1 MNKTK
6 TVYINTVTAVILVSL
21 LFIDNLSSDK
31 AVVATTSS
39 SLPTPNATEPLSTT
53 ITTGSGLNNSTTTNA
68 TGGAAISETV
78 NDRLENTTSALENT
92 TAALTNATRALQ
104 NISSMIPAAI
114 PSSSSAAPLRPPTT
128 VTSASAVNATTV
140 INSIFENNLPA
151 IFIIVISS
159 IIGVPL
165 VLDIVLAYR
174 RKPPTTV
181 SGTYRESSNR
191 VVGMPD
197 LYRSL
202 MTFGIIVLVG
212 TVIFYLLA
220 LITLNINDST
230 SPALQSLIDVLK
242 SLGTI
247 LGTALATIIAFYFGT
262 RATESAT
269 EKATAAAAAGATV
282 AKARAAAIER
292 EPPNVLNTIP
302 ADGATQVPV
311 SSLISATF
319 SEPMSSPTINENTFT
334 IRRADDESTMIK
346 GALSLSPD
354 SKTAIFDPDQD
365 FSPNTKYI
373 AEISTGPKDLAGN
386 ALASTKRWSFTTATA
401 AKNPYLFTVQ
411 RYIYS

>member
-6 TVYINTVTAVILVSL
+6 RVYINTVAAVILISL
-21 LFIDNLSSDK
+21 LFINNLSSSDK
-31 AVVATTSS
+31 AVASATS
-39 SLPTPNATEPLSTT
+39 SLPVLNATEILRDNTT
-53 ITTGSGLNNSTTTNA
+53 ATTTSGGLANVTNTTGS
-68 TGGAAISETV
+68 AISEIV
-78 NDRLENTTSALENT
+78 NDRLENTTSALANA
-92 TAALTNATRALQ
+92 TAALTNATNAFQ
-104 NISSMIPAAI
+104 GVVSNPPAQT
-114 PSSSSAAPLRPPTT
+114 PLPPN
-128 VTSASAVNATTV
+128 TSTNASTVNATTV
-140 INSIFENNLPA
+140 ISSIFENNLPA
-151 IFIIVISS
+151 VFIIVIAS

-165 VLDIVLAYR
+165 VLDIILAYR
-174 RKPPTTV
+174 RKPPTV
-181 SGTYRESSNR
+181 STGGENSSNQ

-269 EKATAAAAAGATV
+269 EKATAAVTKGAAA
-282 AKARAAAIER
+282 AAAAAAADEE
-292 EPPNVLNTIP
+292 EPPKVLNTIP
-302 ADGATQVPV
+302 ADGATQVPIT
-311 SSLISATF
+311 SLISATF

-334 IRRADDESTMIK
+334 LRRADDQSTLIK
-346 GALSLSPD
+346 GAFSLSPD

-365 FSPNTKYI
+365 LSPNTKYI
-373 AEISTGPKDLAGN
+373 AEIGTGAKDLAGN
-386 ALASTKRWSFTTATA
+386 ALASTKRWSFITTTNSSSQA
-401 AKNPYLFTVQ
+401 
-411 RYIYS
+411 

>member
-1 MNKTK
+1 MKKTK
-6 TVYINTVTAVILVSL
+6 RVYIKTLIAVILVSL
-21 LFIDNLSSDK
+21 LFLDNLSSET
-31 AVVATTSS
+31 AVLATSS
-39 SLPTPNATEPLSTT
+39 SSPAPNATQPMTAN
-53 ITTGSGLNNSTTTNA
+53 ITTTTDGLTNNNTTN
-68 TGGAAISETV
+68 TIGSAISEIV
-78 NDRLENTTSALENT
+78 NDTLQNTTIALENA
-92 TAALTNATRALQ
+92 TAALTNATKALQ
-104 NISSMIPAAI
+104 GVSSIPAPPPPS
-114 PSSSSAAPLRPPTT
+114 PSSPPPTT
-128 VTSASAVNATTV
+128 ATITNASPVNSTTV

-151 IFIIVISS
+151 VFIIVISF

-165 VLDIVLAYR
+165 VLDIILAYR
-174 RKPPTTV
+174 RKSTA
-181 SGTYRESSNR
+181 GTDKDDNR

-262 RATESAT
+262 RAAESAT
-269 EKATAAAAAGATV
+269 EKAAAATTAAVTKAAAATTAE
-282 AKARAAAIER
+282 K
-292 EPPNVLNTIP
+292 EPPKVLNTIP

-319 SEPMSSPTINENTFT
+319 SEPMSSQTINENTFT
-334 IRRADDESTMIK
+334 IRRADDESTLIK

-354 SKTAIFDPDQD
+354 GKTAIFDPDQD

-373 AEISTGPKDLAGN
+373 AEIGTGAKDLAGN
-386 ALASTKRWSFTTATA
+386 ALASTKRWSFTTT
-401 AKNPYLFTVQ
+401 T
-411 RYIYS
+411 S

>member
-6 TVYINTVTAVILVSL
+6 RVYINTLTAVILVSL

-39 SLPTPNATEPLSTT
+39 FSPTPNATEPLSTT
-53 ITTGSGLNNSTTTNA
+53 TTITGGGLTNNTTTNA
-68 TGGAAISETV
+68 SGGGATSEIV

-92 TAALTNATRALQ
+92 TAALTNATKALQ
-104 NISSMIPAAI
+104 NISSIIPAAT
-114 PSSSSAAPLRPPTT
+114 PSSSAAPSPTPTT
-128 VTSASAVNATTV
+128 VTSGSAVNATTV
-140 INSIFENNLPA
+140 INSIFETNLPI
-151 IFIIVISS
+151 IFIIAISS

-165 VLDIVLAYR
+165 VLDIILAYR
-174 RKPPTTV
+174 RKPPTTTV
-181 SGTYRESSNR
+181 SGTDRESSNR

-220 LITLNINDST
+220 LITLNINDAT

-262 RATESAT
+262 RASESAT
-269 EKATAAAAAGATV
+269 EKAAAAAATV
-282 AKARAAAIER
+282 ATITKAGAASPVEK

-319 SEPMSSPTINENTFT
+319 SEPMSSPTINQNTFT
-334 IRRADDESTMIK
+334 IRRADDESTLIK

-386 ALASTKRWSFTTATA
+386 ALTSTKRWSFTTATTA
-401 AKNPYLFTVQ
+401 
-411 RYIYS
+411 

>member
-1 MNKTK
+1 M
-6 TVYINTVTAVILVSL
+6 ILVSL
-21 LFIDNLSSDK
+21 SLLFIINLLSER
-31 AVVATTSS
+31 AAVATSAS
-39 SLPTPNATEPLSTT
+39 PAPNATEPMRNT
-53 ITTGSGLNNSTTTNA
+53 TTGGGLTNNNNTTTNV
-68 TGGAAISETV
+68 TGGAISATTV

-92 TAALTNATRALQ
+92 TAALTNATKALQ
-104 NISSMIPAAI
+104 NISNIIPAAG
-114 PSSSSAAPLRPPTT
+114 PTPTSPPTANIT
-128 VTSASAVNATTV
+128 TGVSAVNATSV

-151 IFIIVISS
+151 VFIIVIAS

-165 VLDIVLAYR
+165 VLDIILAYR
-174 RKPPTTV
+174 RKPPAGSSSTD
-181 SGTYRESSNR
+181 RDSSNR
-191 VVGMPD
+191 IVGMPD

-262 RATESAT
+262 RAAESAT

-282 AKARAAAIER
+282 TKAGAAAAAIEK

-334 IRRADDESTMIK
+334 IRRADDGESTLIK
-346 GALSLSPD
+346 GVFSLSPD
-354 SKTAIFDPDQD
+354 NKT
-365 FSPNTKYI
+365 
-373 AEISTGPKDLAGN
+373 
-386 ALASTKRWSFTTATA
+386 
-401 AKNPYLFTVQ
+401 
-411 RYIYS
+411 

>member
-1 MNKTK
+1 LLYYEQNEKSLYIK
-6 TVYINTVTAVILVSL
+6 TVLALILVSL
-21 LFIDNLSSDK
+21 LFIDNLSSET
-31 AVVATTSS
+31 AVVATSS
-39 SLPTPNATEPLSTT
+39 SSSSSPAPNATQPMTANTT
-53 ITTGSGLNNSTTTNA
+53 TTTDGLTNNNTTNA
-68 TGGAAISETV
+68 IGNAISEIV
-78 NDRLENTTSALENT
+78 NDTLQNTTSALENA
-92 TAALTNATRALQ
+92 TAALTNATKALQ
-104 NISSMIPAAI
+104 GVSSIPAAAP
-114 PSSSSAAPLRPPTT
+114 PSPPTPPPTT
-128 VTSASAVNATTV
+128 ATITNASPVNSTTV

-151 IFIIVISS
+151 VFIIVISF

-165 VLDIVLAYR
+165 VLDIILAYR
-174 RKPPTTV
+174 RKSTA
-181 SGTYRESSNR
+181 GTDKDDNR

-262 RATESAT
+262 RAAESAT
-269 EKATAAAAAGATV
+269 EKAAAATTAAVTKAAAATTAE
-282 AKARAAAIER
+282 K
-292 EPPNVLNTIP
+292 EPPKVLNTIP

-319 SEPMSSPTINENTFT
+319 SEPMSSQTINENTFT
-334 IRRADDESTMIK
+334 IRRADDESTLIK

-354 SKTAIFDPDQD
+354 GKTAIFDPDQD

-373 AEISTGPKDLAGN
+373 AEIGTGAKDLAGN
-386 ALASTKRWSFTTATA
+386 ALASTKRWSFTTT
-401 AKNPYLFTVQ
+401 TT
-411 RYIYS
+411 S

>member
-1 MNKTK
+1 
-6 TVYINTVTAVILVSL
+6 
-21 LFIDNLSSDK
+21 
-31 AVVATTSS
+31 
-39 SLPTPNATEPLSTT
+39 
-53 ITTGSGLNNSTTTNA
+53 
-68 TGGAAISETV
+68 
-78 NDRLENTTSALENT
+78 
-92 TAALTNATRALQ
+92 
-104 NISSMIPAAI
+104 
-114 PSSSSAAPLRPPTT
+114 
-128 VTSASAVNATTV
+128 V
-140 INSIFENNLPA
+140 INSIFETNLPI
-151 IFIIVISS
+151 IFIIAISS

-174 RKPPTTV
+174 RKPPTTTTV
-181 SGTYRESSNR
+181 SGTDRESSNR

-262 RATESAT
+262 RASESAT
-269 EKATAAAAAGATV
+269 EKAAAAAAATV
-282 AKARAAAIER
+282 ATVTKAGAAAPAVEK

-334 IRRADDESTMIK
+334 IRRADDETTMIK

-386 ALASTKRWSFTTATA
+386 ALASTKRWSFTTTATVA
-401 AKNPYLFTVQ
+401 
-411 RYIYS
+411 